1 MERKGIDG
9 VFVCR
14 CVFVCIHEQGQYMA
28 LSSRALTT
36 ERGIGGRRQSGP
48 GLKV

>member
-1 MERKGIDG
+1 MERKGEAEY
-9 VFVCR
+9 VCV
-14 CVFVCIHEQGQYMA
+14 CVCISDQGQYMA

-36 ERGIGGRRQSGP
+36 DRGIRKERPSGP